1 MISAWAVVGLLVLSV
16 CSGVATAVIMILL
29 GVQGVMVAL
38 TKRLEIV
45 EISVENVDRR
55 LTTEVKARAA
65 VKGVE
70 ARQERKSVED
80 EARVRLAEETAPRSP
95 GRPSIFNLV
104 AGGRRGI

>member
-16 CSGVATAVIMILL
+16 CSGVATAVVMILL

-38 TKRLEIV
+38 TKRLEAT
-45 EISVENVDRR
+45 EISVENLDRR
-55 LTTEVKARAA
+55 LNTEVKARAA

-80 EARVRLAEETAPRSP
+80 EARVRLAAESEPSSP

-104 AGGRRGI
+104 TGGRRGI

>member
-1 MISAWAVVGLLVLSV
+1 MMISIWSVVGLLVLAA
-16 CSGVATAVIMILL
+16 CSGVAAAAAMVLL

-45 EISVENVDRR
+45 EISAENLDRR
-55 LTTEVKARAA
+55 LTTEVRARAA

-80 EARVRLAEETAPRSP
+80 EARVRLAGENAPS
-95 GRPSIFNLV
+95 GSARPSILDLV
-104 AGGRRGI
+104 RR